1 VGKEKGMSTVFGIAL
16 QPGGIIAW
24 IVVGLLAGWLAGLLS
39 HSQGF
44 GCFGNLVIGLIGAAV
59 GGFIFS
65 LFDVRGATGFWGSVA
80 IATVGALILLVLARA
95 AGRPG
100 R

>member
-1 VGKEKGMSTVFGIAL
+1 MSGIFGIVL
-16 QPGGIIAW
+16 MPGGIIAW
-24 IVVGLLAGWLAGLLS
+24 IVVGILAGWLAGFLTRS
-39 HSQGF
+39 RGF

-59 GGFIFS
+59 GGLVFS

-80 IATVGALILLVLARA
+80 VATVGALILLVLARA
-95 AGRPG
+95 AGRSG